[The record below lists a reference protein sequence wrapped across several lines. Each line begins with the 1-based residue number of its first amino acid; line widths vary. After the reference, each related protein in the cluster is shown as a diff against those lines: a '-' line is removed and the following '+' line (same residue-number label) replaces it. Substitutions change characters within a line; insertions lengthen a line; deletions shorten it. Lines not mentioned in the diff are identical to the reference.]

1 MGLAHTSTKGPTR
14 FPECFRRCSFAPVS
28 RTAALPGGTSAIAVT
43 AIRRGRGWGRR
54 KGRPSAGT
62 VGPRAGGER

>member
-1 MGLAHTSTKGPTR
+1 MGLAHTSTKGPTHL
-14 FPECFRRCSFAPVS
+14 PSVS
-28 RTAALPGGTSAIAVT
+28 GAALSPQSLALLALPGGTSAIAVT